1 MYISIPTMIALW
13 VLFQTMRNPYYIPNL
28 INAFWEFMGA
38 LWEAVLAIPRGL
50 VNLVAWAIP
59 VVVYGAIIGGC
70 VAGALGAAWLVQH
83 GIHDF
88 SHWINT
94 TYA

>member
-28 INAFWEFMGA
+28 ITAFWEFMGA
-38 LWEAVLAIPRGL
+38 VWEAVLAIPRGL

-59 VVVYGAIIGGC
+59 VVIYGTIFTVVI
-70 VAGALGAAWLVQH
+70 AGAMGAMWAFHHGLIWL
-83 GIHDF
+83 
-88 SHWINT
+88 N
-94 TYA
+94 AALA